1 MFART
6 KNKIVELNKLQSIN
20 DILSKMYV
28 VEDDTL
34 YCVIATPNASKKE
47 KLGEVVI
54 TGENIEDCILN
65 TDMIEYQNRSVSHE
79 YSRLEKLSKH
89 IDITKYHIRK
99 IFSKSNNPE
108 TYTLIA
114 IKGYNQ
120 EGDLVWELL

>member
-6 KNKIVELNKLQSIN
+6 KNKIVELEKLQSIN

-34 YCVIATPNASKKE
+34 YCVIATPNASKKD
-47 KLGEVVI
+47 KLGEVII

-65 TDMIEYQNRSVSHE
+65 TDMIEYQNKSISHE
-79 YSRLEKLSKH
+79 YSRLEKLSN
-89 IDITKYHIRK
+89 HIRK

-114 IKGYNQ
+114 VKGYNQ
-120 EGDLVWELL
+120 EGNLVWELL

>member
-6 KNKIVELNKLQSIN
+6 QNKIVELNKLHSIN
-20 DILSKMYV
+20 DILSKMYI
-28 VEDDTL
+28 VEGDTL

-47 KLGEVVI
+47 ALGEI
-54 TGENIEDCILN
+54 ITTGETVEDCILN
-65 TDMIEYQNRSVSHE
+65 TDMIEYQNKSISHE

-99 IFSKSNNPE
+99 IFYKKDNPE

-114 IKGYNQ
+114 VKGYNQ